1 MNKLLLVLLIIPT
14 ISFSQ
19 YTKKEL
25 KKIKNLELKIN
36 NRGLD
41 LTATFIPF
49 SNRIGYDKSWDVA
62 AESNWEQA
70 LFSAGLKVGSYS
82 SKSTVK
88 DTENREVLLE
98 QANIFQGRYVFDV
111 SKRGLIKILDL
122 ENNNQ
127 LVATVSYRYNKAF
140 LYYRQ
145 QDYYKRNY
153 VIKKIIELNK

>member
-1 MNKLLLVLLIIPT
+1 
-14 ISFSQ
+14 
-19 YTKKEL
+19 
-25 KKIKNLELKIN
+25 
-36 NRGLD
+36 
-41 LTATFIPF
+41 
-49 SNRIGYDKSWDVA
+49 
-62 AESNWEQA
+62 

>member
-1 MNKLLLVLLIIPT
+1 MKKTFLIILILPMIT
-14 ISFSQ
+14 FSQ
-19 YTKKEL
+19 YSKKEL
-25 KKIKNLELKIN
+25 KKINNLELKIN

-41 LTATFIPF
+41 LTAAFVPF
-49 SNRIGYDKSWDVA
+49 SYRIGYDESSDA
-62 AESNWEQA
+62 SAESNWEQA

-98 QANIFQGRYVFDV
+98 EAYVFKGRYVFDV

-122 ENNNQ
+122 ENDNQ
-127 LVATVSYRYNKAF
+127 IVATVFYRYNKAF

-145 QDYYKRNY
+145 QDYYKRDY
-153 VIKKIIELNK
+153 VIKKLIELN